1 LSAIP
6 RASALAPFQVKS
18 FRFQW
23 PADLCTSFALE
34 METIILGWY
43 VLVETKSVFM
53 LTLYVSLH
61 HLGTLLGPFLGVVG
75 DRVGQR
81 KILCAMRVFYT
92 LAASTLMVCAF
103 TGLLSPVLVLVVA
116 TFSGLIRPSDIGM
129 RNAVISEIMPPDQLM
144 SAAGIQR
151 TSQDSARIVGAL
163 TGAGLVAT
171 MGMAHA
177 YVAIACLYATS
188 AFLTFQA
195 GRARVI
201 AKNAPAEKKRES
213 PWRELKEGFSY
224 TWRTPHIKAVMCLA
238 LVLNG
243 TAFPIFMSLLPYVVK
258 EVYQDT
264 QTTLATLVAIAS
276 LGALLGSILVSRFSG
291 SISPARLMI
300 LASGAWLLMIYIFA
314 HLDGPVWGA
323 PALFFAGMAQASALV
338 PMTTILLRHTDAHYR
353 GRVMGIR
360 MLMIY
365 SNMPGILLFA
375 PIVTALG
382 YVPTI
387 TIYCAFG
394 LACVVLITFKWREHL
409 WRISA
414 PTNTR

>member
-6 RASALAPFQVKS
+6 RASALAPFQVRS
-18 FRFQW
+18 FRYQW

-43 VLVETKSVFM
+43 VLVETKSVFL
-53 LTLYVSLH
+53 LTVYVSLH

-81 KILCAMRVFYT
+81 NMLCAMRVFYT
-92 LAASTLMVCAF
+92 LMSSTLMVCAF
-103 TGLLSPVLVLVVA
+103 TGLLNPIVVLVVA

-129 RNAVISEIMPPDQLM
+129 RNAVISEIMPPDQLL

-151 TSQDSARIVGAL
+151 TTQDSARIVGAL
-163 TGAGLVAT
+163 TGAGMVAA
-171 MGMAHA
+171 MGMAQA

-188 AFLTFQA
+188 AFLTYQA
-195 GRARVI
+195 GRVRVI
-201 AKNAPAEKKRES
+201 AKDAPAGKERES

-224 TWRTPHIKAVMCLA
+224 TWRTPHIKAVMWLA

-258 EVYQDT
+258 EVYHDT

-276 LGALLGSILVSRFSG
+276 LGALVGSILVSRFSG

-300 LASGAWLLMIYIFA
+300 LASAAWLSMIFIFA
-314 HLDGPVWGA
+314 HMDGPVWGA
-323 PALFFAGMAQASALV
+323 PALFFAGMAQATALV
-338 PMTTILLRHTDAHYR
+338 PMTMILLRHTDAHYR

-387 TIYCAFG
+387 TIYCTFG
-394 LACVVLITFKWREHL
+394 LACIALITFVWREHL
-409 WRISA
+409 WRSNA
-414 PTNTR
+414 PTNTL